1 MVFSTASIRPASSV
15 QGMAGGSSAAFGGR
29 KESSSRTAWSVASSV
44 SNAKWA
50 TPERVAWARAP
61 PSSSLVTSSCVTAR
75 ITSGPFRNIE
85 EAPFTMKTK
94 SVMAGP

>member
-1 MVFSTASIRPASSV
+1 MS
-15 QGMAGGSSAAFGGR
+15 
-29 KESSSRTAWSVASSV
+29 K
-44 SNAKWA
+44 AKWA

-61 PSSSLVTSSCVTAR
+61 PSSSLVTSSRVTAR
-75 ITSGPFRNIE
+75 TTSGPFRNID